1 MIETN
6 SSQRHTTQD
15 IIIEEHITPNSDL
28 STNNTQI
35 RKWIDENDIEY
46 PSYYDIFCYYFKSM
60 FNNNTN
66 KFQYLKFKSKIYT
79 LINRS
84 TIIFAE
90 IQDARN
96 NFDEEDNFNN
106 NEIDNEII
114 KIFHLSDKYLKD
126 NSKLLALSQAPLKEF
141 IKNYIHKR
149 NILLKLDDN
158 FKNKYIYDRFQIAK
172 KTTYLVNQL
181 EILCES
187 LKSSIEK
194 NDETLF
200 KLLVITMNFFILLGE
215 YLWKYYWVDGS
226 DSYGN
231 N

>member
-1 MIETN
+1 MQSN
-6 SSQRHTTQD
+6 SPQRQITQD
-15 IIIEEHITPNSDL
+15 IIIEDNIRPNSEL
-28 STNNTQI
+28 STNNNEI
-35 RKWIDENDIEY
+35 RKWIYENDIVY
-46 PSYYDIFCYYFKSM
+46 PSYYDILCYYFNSM
-60 FNNNTN
+60 FNNNKN

-79 LINRS
+79 LINRA
-84 TIIFAE
+84 TIIFTDTQE
-90 IQDARN
+90 IRN

-106 NEIDNEII
+106 NEIYNEII
-114 KIFHLSDKYLKD
+114 EIFHLSDKYLKD

-141 IKNYIHKR
+141 IQNYIHKR

-158 FKNKYIYDRFQIAK
+158 FKDKYIDDKFQIVK